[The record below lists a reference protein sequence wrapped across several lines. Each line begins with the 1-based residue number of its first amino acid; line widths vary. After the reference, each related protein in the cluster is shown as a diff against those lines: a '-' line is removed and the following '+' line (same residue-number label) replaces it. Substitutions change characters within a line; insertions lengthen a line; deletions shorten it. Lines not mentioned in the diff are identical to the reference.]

1 MISIMTILILIILSL
16 ININIV
22 TGLIINAVVS
32 VPAGARLGNSGR
44 GPGGSEAFTCTM
56 P

>member
-1 MISIMTILILIILSL
+1 MISIMTILILSL